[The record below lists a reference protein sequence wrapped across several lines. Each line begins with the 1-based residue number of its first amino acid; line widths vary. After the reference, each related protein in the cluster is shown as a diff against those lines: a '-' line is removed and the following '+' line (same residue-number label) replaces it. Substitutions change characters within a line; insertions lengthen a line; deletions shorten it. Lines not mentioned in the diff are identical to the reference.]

1 MKMTVYRYRVW
12 DYQHDDCA
20 YIPPH
25 YATREYIQQL
35 EGTTIIEYAPLEVDQ
50 SYLDPQGRIAI
61 FERATHAVEGLATSS
76 EDGLVLGEFVN
87 EEDKD

>member
-1 MKMTVYRYRVW
+1 MIMTVYRYRVW

-35 EGTTIIEYAPLEVDQ
+35 EGTTIIK
-50 SYLDPQGRIAI
+50 YLVGTDGRVIESCGHFMNI
-61 FERATHAVEGLATSS
+61 VVAVEA
-76 EDGLVLGEFVN
+76 GEVT
-87 EEDKD
+87 